1 MQARQIQ
8 NTPERPYG
16 QGHVSDISQEE
27 YDKRPGAFR
36 WIADEVAAE
45 LAEREKS
52 AKAERERQDR
62 ANAEARQAL
71 RHDLAERIKSARANA
86 RNLGL
91 KRDEISKQ
99 IKALEDLAEDLQ
111 KLLDGLSEHP
121 VQLAPKPADPPQP
134 DESPRPAIDLRSGQ
148 VRKIRG

>member
-16 QGHVSDISQEE
+16 QGHIADISQEE

-36 WIADEVAAE
+36 WIADEAAAE

-52 AKAERERQDR
+52 AKADRERQDR
-62 ANAEARQAL
+62 ANSEARQAL
-71 RHDLAERIKSARANA
+71 RHDLAERIKGARANA

-99 IKALEDLAEDLQ
+99 IKALEDMADDLQ
-111 KLLDGLSEHP
+111 KRLDGLSEHP
-121 VQLAPKPADPPQP
+121 APPAPKPADPPKP
-134 DESPRPAIDLRSGQ
+134 DESQRPAIDLRSGQ

>member
-16 QGHVSDISQEE
+16 QGHIADISQEE

-52 AKAERERQDR
+52 ARAERERQDR

-99 IKALEDLAEDLQ
+99 IKALEDMADDLQ
-111 KLLDGLSEHP
+111 KRLDGLSEHSASP
-121 VQLAPKPADPPQP
+121 APKPAEPAKP
-134 DESPRPAIDLRSGQ
+134 DESPRPAIDLRNG

>member
-36 WIADEVAAE
+36 WIADEVAG
-45 LAEREKS
+45 
-52 AKAERERQDR
+52 
-62 ANAEARQAL
+62 
-71 RHDLAERIKSARANA
+71 DLAERIKSARANA

-121 VQLAPKPADPPQP
+121 VQLAPKPAEPPQP

>member
-16 QGHVSDISQEE
+16 QGHIADISQEE
-27 YDKRPGAFR
+27 YDRRPGAFR

-52 AKAERERQDR
+52 EKAECERQER
-62 ANAEARQAL
+62 ANAEARQGL
-71 RHDLAERIKSARANA
+71 RHDMSERIKSARANA

-99 IKALEDLAEDLQ
+99 IKALEDMANDLQ
-111 KLLDGLSEHP
+111 KRLDGLSEHP
-121 VQLAPKPADPPQP
+121 GQTMPKPADPPKP
-134 DESPRPAIDLRSGQ
+134 DEYQRPAIDLRSGQ